1 MEKPLTLYDLTL
13 YVNDQVDDTVREEYD
28 ALSDDTKRTLPSPR
42 DYWLVGAGTR
52 GWIREKYQVTVGSQR
67 ACKSLL

>member
-42 DYWLVGAGTR
+42 II
-52 GWIREKYQVTVGSQR
+52 GW
-67 ACKSLL
+67 